1 MTQHDALTLGDVDA
15 DGALQE
21 TAERAGL
28 TRGDALRR
36 AVLGGG
42 ALVGGSALL
51 GALPGSAFGAST
63 RMSASTRASSDVD
76 ILNFAL
82 TLEYLEAAFYAEAV
96 SKGALKGEATKFAR
110 VVAKDEAAHVA
121 FLKGALGS
129 KAVAKPK
136 FDFKGTTAS
145 QATFLKTA
153 MALEDTGVSAYAGAA
168 PMIADKKT
176 LSAALSVHSVEA
188 RHAAWVR
195 DILGKG
201 GNPLPAPAAFDA
213 PRTQAQV
220 LAIVKSTGFISGM

>member
-1 MTQHDALTLGDVDA
+1 MTNNHALDLGEIDV

-21 TAERAGL
+21 TAGRAGI

-42 ALVGGSALL
+42 ALIGGSALL
-51 GALPGSAFGAST
+51 GAMPGSAMGAV
-63 RMSASTRASSDVD
+63 TRATAGDVD

-96 SKGALKGEATKFAR
+96 SMGKLMGESKMFAM
-110 VVAKDEAAHVA
+110 VVAKDEDAHVT

-129 KAVAKPK
+129 KAVKKPK
-136 FDFKGTTAS
+136 FDFQGTTAK
-145 QATFLKTA
+145 QATFLQTA

-168 PMIADKKT
+168 PMIANKKT
-176 LSAALSVHSVEA
+176 LAAALSVHSVEA

-195 DILGKG
+195 QIIGHG
-201 GNPLPAPAAFDA
+201 GSPSPAPSAFDPA
-213 PRTQAQV
+213 RSKAEV
-220 LAIVKSTGFISGM
+220 LKVVTGTKFIVA

>member
-1 MTQHDALTLGDVDA
+1 MTNKHALNLGEIDV

-21 TAERAGL
+21 TAGRAGI

-42 ALVGGSALL
+42 ALIGGSALL
-51 GALPGSAFGAST
+51 GAMPGSAMGAV
-63 RMSASTRASSDVD
+63 TRATAGDVD

-96 SKGALKGEATKFAR
+96 SMGKLMGEPKMFAM
-110 VVAKDEAAHVA
+110 VVAKDEDAHVT

-129 KAVAKPK
+129 KAVKKPK
-136 FDFKGTTAS
+136 FDFQGTTGK
-145 QATFLKTA
+145 QATFLSTA

-168 PMIADKKT
+168 PMIANKKT
-176 LSAALSVHSVEA
+176 LAAALSVHSVEA

-195 DILGKG
+195 QIIGHG
-201 GNPLPAPAAFDA
+201 GSPSPAPAAFDPA
-213 PRTQAQV
+213 RSKAEV
-220 LAIVKSTGFISGM
+220 LKVVTGTKFIVA

>member
-1 MTQHDALTLGDVDA
+1 MNHIDALTLGEVDV

-21 TAERAGL
+21 TAGRAGI

-42 ALVGGSALL
+42 ALMAGSAML
-51 GALPGSAFGAST
+51 GALPGTAMGAV
-63 RMSASTRASSDVD
+63 TRASAGDVD

-82 TLEYLEAAFYAEAV
+82 TLEYLEAAFYAEAL
-96 SKGALKGEATKFAR
+96 SKGKLSGEAMKFAT
-110 VVAKDEAAHVA
+110 VVAKDEAAHVS

-129 KAVAKPK
+129 KAVKKPK
-136 FDFKGTTAS
+136 FDFKGTTAA

-168 PMIADKKT
+168 PMIANKKT

-201 GNPLPAPAAFDA
+201 GNPLPAPSAFDA
-213 PRTQAQV
+213 PRTKAQV
-220 LAIVKSTGFISGM
+220 LKIVTGTGFIVA

>member
-1 MTQHDALTLGDVDA
+1 MTNDHALTLGEIDV

-21 TAERAGL
+21 TAERAGV

-42 ALVGGSALL
+42 ALLAGSALL
-51 GALPGSAFGAST
+51 GGMQGTALGAT
-63 RMSASTRASSDVD
+63 TRAGRASAGDVD

-82 TLEYLEAAFYAEAV
+82 TLEFLEAAFYAEAV
-96 SKGALKGEATKFAR
+96 GMGKLTGEAAKFAE
-110 VVAKDEAAHVA
+110 VVAHDEAAHVT

-129 KAVAKPK
+129 KAVKRRCSTSRAPP
-136 FDFKGTTAS
+136 AS
-145 QATFLKTA
+145 SRRSCKTA

-176 LSAALSVHSVEA
+176 LAAALSVHSVEA

-195 DILGKG
+195 DIIGSG
-201 GNPLPAPAAFDA
+201 GMPLPAPAPFDPA
-213 PRTQAQV
+213 RSKAAV
-220 LAIVKSTGFISGM
+220 LKIVTGTGFITG